1 MPQIVGEYIDRLVNI
16 EMRVCGS
23 LPRGVTHQLYE
34 AARKKM
40 QAPLTWLAAELLV
53 KNVKPGDRVVIA
65 TGAGV
70 PPWLPRGETDGPLGA
85 AALARALDL
94 GLGAKPIITG
104 EERTMG
110 PNIATVEAAGLM
122 VADEALFGAREHVA
136 LAVPYPL
143 GEQAGRA
150 KAEEILQIHT
160 PKAIITV
167 EKHGPSKSGRYHSIM
182 GVGRSPDDVANVRFL
197 TDAAMERGIPVIGIG
212 DGGNEIGFG
221 LIWDD
226 VARIQPH
233 GGKCQCPCGA
243 GIATVSKADVLVA
256 AAISN
261 WGAYGIAA
269 MLAFLLKNENLL
281 QDTDTEYRMLEACI
295 RTGGM
300 DGLYTNLSMF
310 VDGTSLEA
318 QRSMIAMLHEIVHNA
333 LLDQKRRW

>member
-1 MPQIVGEYIDRLVNI
+1 MPQIIGEYIDRLVNI

-23 LPRGVTHQLYE
+23 LPRGVTHRLYE
-34 AARKKM
+34 AARDKM
-40 QAPLTWLAAELLV
+40 GAPLTYLAADLLR
-53 KNVKPGDRVVIA
+53 KNLKPGDKVVIA

-70 PPWLPRGETDGPLGA
+70 PPWLPKGETDGPLGA
-85 AALARALDL
+85 ASLARALDL
-94 GLGAKPIITG
+94 GLGAKPIIVG

-110 PNIATVEAAGLM
+110 PNIATLEAAGLM
-122 VADEALFGAREHVA
+122 VSDEALFEQRGHLA
-136 LAVPYPL
+136 LAIPYPL
-143 GEQAGRA
+143 GEKAGRE
-150 KAEEILQIHT
+150 KAEEILEKHN

-167 EKHGPSKSGRYHSIM
+167 EKHGPSKSGQYHSIM
-182 GVGRSPDDVANVRFL
+182 GVGRSPDTVANVCFL
-197 TDAAMERGIPVIGIG
+197 TDSAMSKKIPVIGVG

-221 LIWDD
+221 VIHED

-269 MLAFLLKNENLL
+269 MLAFILKEENVLHDL
-281 QDTDTEYRMLEACI
+281 DAEYRMLEACI
-295 RTGGM
+295 RAGGM

-310 VDGTSLEA
+310 VDGTSWQA
-318 QRSMIAMLHEIVHNA
+318 QQSMLTLLHEIVRNA
-333 LLDQKRRW
+333 LTDQKRNW